1 LLFEGEKAVVFENKY
16 LLIMYV
22 GFVTEERLNLIKDV
36 TKVNLSLETYLF
48 AFILGTIGEEE
59 YHLRL

>member
-1 LLFEGEKAVVFENKY
+1 
-16 LLIMYV
+16 MYV
-22 GFVTEERLNLIKDV
+22 GFVTGERLNLIKDV

-48 AFILGTIGEEE
+48 AFILRTVGEEE

>member
-1 LLFEGEKAVVFENKY
+1 LFEGEKAVVFENKY